1 MWVRCLGF
9 ECNNMIPDTVSH
21 GTCSHCVEAEAA
33 LMEGVA
39 TTIDFPM
46 QLDMTVVASDSHLI
60 VGVANKFDA
69 ERVFQALYAAGT
81 VDDGC
86 LVVKHDVDD
95 GNPYEVIA
103 TAEDLFA

>member
-1 MWVRCLGF
+1 MSVQ
-9 ECNNMIPDTVSH
+9 VSF
-21 GTCSHCVEAEAA
+21 A
-33 LMEGVA
+33 
-39 TTIDFPM
+39 M

-60 VGVANKFDA
+60 VGVSTKLDA
-69 ERVFQALYAAGT
+69 ERVFQALYAAGV

-86 LVVKHDVDD
+86 LVVKHAVED